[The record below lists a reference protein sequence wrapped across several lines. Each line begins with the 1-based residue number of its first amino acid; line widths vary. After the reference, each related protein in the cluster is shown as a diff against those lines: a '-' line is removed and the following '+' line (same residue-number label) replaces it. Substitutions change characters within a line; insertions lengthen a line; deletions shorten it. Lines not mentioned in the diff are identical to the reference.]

1 MEFQEYPKHLTRGD
15 EYRVVDDAAGEELAR
30 ADGFRFWS
38 DPVTETKTYADGTQ
52 ATGPGPLPDES
63 PAEPTVESVRA
74 QLDAAGIE
82 YDGRMGLKKLQALL
96 PA

>member
-1 MEFQEYPKHLTRGD
+1 MYPLNMHNPGACGFAVASD
-15 EYRVVDDAAGEELAR
+15 EAEHKALSEAGYLPAFVAAEEEAS
-30 ADGFRFWS
+30 A
-38 DPVTETKTYADGTQ
+38 P
-52 ATGPGPLPDES
+52 ATVES